1 MNGAGPAAAPASREE
16 LAERLLDALRRRLP
30 GAHGVRNLVRLSGGA
45 SQETFS
51 FEAETDR
58 GPLPLVLRRSPG
70 GAPRRGG
77 MGSTLSLEDEA
88 RVVARAAA
96 AGVPVPGILFV
107 LEPADGLGSGFVMRF
122 LEGESLPRRILRD
135 AAFARLREGLAAE
148 CGRILARIHA
158 VDPQGIAGLESVPPE
173 LAVERCRKLLRAFDV
188 PRPVIELAL
197 VWLEDHLP
205 PPVPQTLVHGDFRNG
220 NLLVGPEG
228 VRAVLDWELA
238 HVGDPAEDL
247 GWLCANVWRFGER
260 DRRVG
265 GFGDLPD
272 LLAAYEEAGGR
283 PIPPERVLWFEVLA
297 GVKWTLG
304 CSTMAAAFANGV
316 DRNVERAA
324 VGRRASEN
332 EVDLLHL
339 IDPERGVP
347 AGGA

>member
-1 MNGAGPAAAPASREE
+1 MTGGTAVSPASGGE
-16 LAERLLDALRRRLP
+16 LGSRLLDALRRRLP
-30 GAHGVRNLVRLSGGA
+30 RTYGVRNVARLSGGA
-45 SQETFS
+45 SQETFA

-70 GAPRRGG
+70 GAPRQGG

-88 RVVARAAA
+88 RVMARAAA
-96 AGVPVPGILFV
+96 AGVPVPHILFV

-122 LEGESLPRRILRD
+122 LEGESLPRRILREE
-135 AAFARLREGLAAE
+135 AFSRLRAGLGAE

-158 VDPQGIAGLESVPPE
+158 TDVRGIAGLESVPPE
-173 LAVERCRKLLRAFDV
+173 LAVERCRKLLRAFGV
-188 PRPVIELAL
+188 PRPVLELAL

-205 PPVPQTLVHGDFRNG
+205 PPEPQTLVHGDFRNG

-238 HVGDPAEDL
+238 HVGDPAEDV

-260 DRRVG
+260 EHRVG

-272 LLAAYEEAGGR
+272 LLAAYEDAGGR
-283 PIPPERVLWFEVLA
+283 PIPAERVHWFEVLA
-297 GVKWTLG
+297 GVKWALG
-304 CSTMAAAFANGV
+304 CSTMAAAFAAGA

-332 EVDLLHL
+332 EIDLLHL
-339 IDPERGVP
+339 LDPDPNRGKP
-347 AGGA
+347 GD